1 MNRLLP
7 CLSVLLLAA
16 CGADP
21 DATAGDAGAAGGLVE
36 AECRVLA
43 ERHRDYSI
51 SVAPP
56 GQEETMRQFVESGMG
71 AIVDDCTAG
80 EMFDREAYDCVM
92 KAPAGSPE
100 SHACITAAHQR
111 G

>member
-1 MNRLLP
+1 MKSPLICLP
-7 CLSVLLLAA
+7 ILLLAA

-21 DATAGDAGAAGGLVE
+21 APDATAAGALGE

-43 ERHRDYSI
+43 ERHRDYAI

-56 GQEETMRQFVESGMG
+56 GQEAAMREFVDAGMKT
-71 AIVDDCTAG
+71 ITEECTTG
-80 EMFDREAYDCVM
+80 GMFDREAYDCVAAT
-92 KAPAGSPE
+92 APGSAE
-100 SHACITAAHQR
+100 SHACITDAHAR